1 MTISRFMTP
10 SPTVNVMIA
19 AIQKAAR
26 SLVRDFGEIEHLQVS
41 KKSLGDFVST
51 ADRRSEQTLIQELSK
66 ARPSYGFL
74 AEESGEIRGED
85 PDYQWIIDPLD
96 GTTNFLHGIG
106 HFAISVGLQKE
117 DEIVSAVVYNPV
129 TDELFWA
136 EKGKGSF
143 VNQRRLRVSARRNL
157 DETLIATGAPF
168 GNHGNPKQYTAMIQR
183 VMPLTS
189 GIRRF
194 GAASLDLAFVAAG
207 RCDGYFETHVKPWDI
222 AAGIL
227 LVKEA
232 GGYVSEINGDSNM
245 LLTGNILAGNEFVFN
260 CLSTLLKGIQS

>member
-1 MTISRFMTP
+1 M
-10 SPTVNVMIA
+10 V
-19 AIQKAAR
+19 
-26 SLVRDFGEIEHLQVS
+26 
-41 KKSLGDFVST
+41 
-51 ADRRSEQTLIQELSK
+51 
-66 ARPSYGFL
+66 
-74 AEESGEIRGED
+74 EEAGEIRGDD
-85 PDYQWIIDPLD
+85 PEYQWVIDPLD

-106 HFAISVGLQKE
+106 HFAISVGLQKGE
-117 DEIVSAVVYNPV
+117 DIVSAVVYNPG

-136 EKGKGSF
+136 EKGKGAF
-143 VNQRRLRVSARRNL
+143 LNQRRLRVSGRRTM
-157 DETLIATGAPF
+157 EEALIATGAPY
-168 GNHGNPKQYTAMIQR
+168 GDHGNPKEYAKMIQR

-232 GGYVSEINGDSNM
+232 GGYVTEINGDSHM

-260 CLSTLLKGIQS
+260 CLSKLLKDI